1 MSSALI
7 SVQAS
12 MPAAAGAALDCD
24 DSEAGGLSAD
34 LPHPARATAVVS
46 TTTATVA
53 LLAGM
58 PNHGNADEPVD
69 GSSRFPYEPIDAGM
83 TVTRPDVDLTDGD
96 FYAVD
101 SRSVYKWMREN
112 EPV

>member
-7 SVQAS
+7 SLQAS

-24 DSEAGGLSAD
+24 NPEAGDLSSD
-34 LPHPARATAVVS
+34 LPHPASATAVVS

-69 GSSRFPYEPIDAGM
+69 GSSRFAYQPMEAGM
-83 TVTRPDVDLTDGD
+83 TDTRPDVDLTDGD
-96 FYAVD
+96 FYAGD
-101 SRSVYKWMREN
+101 SRSVYKW
-112 EPV
+112 